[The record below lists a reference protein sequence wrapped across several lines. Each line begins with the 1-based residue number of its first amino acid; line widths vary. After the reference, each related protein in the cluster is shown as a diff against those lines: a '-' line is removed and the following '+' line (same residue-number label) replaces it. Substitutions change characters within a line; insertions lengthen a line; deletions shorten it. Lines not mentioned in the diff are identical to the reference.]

1 MDNINKKIEEYNL
14 NKKYKILTVFD
25 DRISD
30 TISNKI

>member
-1 MDNINKKIEEYNL
+1 MDNNNKKIEEYNL

-25 DRISD
+25 DRIAD